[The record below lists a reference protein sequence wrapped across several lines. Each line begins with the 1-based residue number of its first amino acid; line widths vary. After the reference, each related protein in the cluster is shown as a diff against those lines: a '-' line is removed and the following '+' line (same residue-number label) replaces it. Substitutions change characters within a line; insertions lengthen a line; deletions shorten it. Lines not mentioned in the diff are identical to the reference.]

1 MNEEILM
8 SRHEATDN
16 AILTYETVTKVPYKV
31 SEKDTATLVH
41 KEIIM
46 GARLEDEIS
55 QFSTIASFSCRYT
68 FLKATAAS
76 FLLIYQSIWP
86 DLERLVNLTHSSFIP
101 T

>member
-55 QFSTIASFSCRYT
+55 QFSTIASFSGHLFKGNCSVISPY
-68 FLKATAAS
+68 L
-76 FLLIYQSIWP
+76 SI
-86 DLERLVNLTHSSFIP
+86 NLA
-101 T
+101 

>member
-1 MNEEILM
+1 M
-8 SRHEATDN
+8 HEATDH

-55 QFSTIASFSCRYT
+55 QFSTIASFSG
-68 FLKATAAS
+68 
-76 FLLIYQSIWP
+76 
-86 DLERLVNLTHSSFIP
+86 IP
-101 T
+101 F